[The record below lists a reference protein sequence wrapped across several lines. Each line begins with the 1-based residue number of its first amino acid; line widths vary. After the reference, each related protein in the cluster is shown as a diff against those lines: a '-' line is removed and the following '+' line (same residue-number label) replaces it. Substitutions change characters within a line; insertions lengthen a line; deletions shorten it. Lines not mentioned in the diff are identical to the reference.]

1 MALAWLEDCVDWLS
15 VYVYRI
21 VLLLSLLMYLILD
34 VFSESRRRE
43 GKGWKR
49 GLFWL
54 AYQLTDWVP
63 AYVISNLYLETSPRE
78 KMIIAFWVPFLLLH
92 NARPDNISAYTIE
105 DNELWLRL
113 FVFVPLQSLGSVLIV
128 YRYILADCTTGLLRQ
143 ASFIML
149 LLGLFKYVES
159 AAALWLCN
167 LSRIRRSFR
176 KLQPIA
182 SSFRRDYGG
191 SRNLKDEEALLVAH
205 GLFDIC
211 KGAFS
216 DYSVEYM
223 DRDAVRSLFSGKW
236 ESMCKVVEME
246 LSLMYDILYT
256 KAAMV
261 YTWHGYVIRL
271 ASPPLTATALFL
283 FSLQCKDGMRTED
296 KVISYVLLGTTFL
309 LDLRWLLRALA
320 STWTYSFFKG
330 PHSWLNHQVLC
341 RKRWHKLRRCVLSL
355 SLSRLSLWL
364 WTRDCAKK
372 HKSYRRWEGTF
383 GRRNLLEQCS
393 GGERN
398 NLYSISRMELESK
411 DHSRGLEIPDYV
423 KKLVF
428 NVICAELFPAPLTPM
443 GNQQRSSSSGDENPG
458 PPRSPSS
465 SSLLKNGQKGSR
477 GRGNPDDHDSSSKHG
492 QKGSRGQGNSND
504 HDSSSKHGQKG
515 SRGQGNSN
523 DHDITSRDEHQKS
536 PQPQSPKCPCEWPWK
551 PPICTVHLPHAN
563 QHNCIDTDKPP
574 RTPVSRE
581 PVCSCMDNLPP
592 PWPFY
597 LRESICNDMDSE
609 PPLWP
614 FYRKEWISNGMDNE
628 PPSWTPY
635 TWEQMCN
642 GMDNE
647 PPPLSPHTRQ
657 RICNGRLNEPPPWPP
672 YPRQVCDHMSNAPFD
687 QERDNAPAWP
697 HHCLDEE
704 VAKALPGPYKQHT
717 DGHWMYD
724 QAPPEPYEPC
734 LWRNARAGPMYGQFT
749 LDNPNMEAAALNP
762 TDESGK
768 DTRFPPELQE
778 TILIWHIATDVFLS
792 WNHTVV
798 PAALQDHGKAIK
810 AMSDYMVFLLAKR
823 PSMLPGLKLRSLYE
837 KARATLREVGKIKE
851 KGKPTNHT
859 TTKEKAAKELA
870 TWMLENVDHL
880 KDPSSAIWEGKMKD
894 HLKDPNCEGKMK
906 DHLKDPSSAIWEDHL
921 KDPNSVICEGKKK
934 DLKDPSSAIWEGGKK
949 DNLKDAN
956 SAIWEGKKKDHLK
969 GLATL
974 WEGTQIAQVL
984 LSQIQDGKH
993 DQRETMAEECVW
1005 KLAYWIPGLLEPHQD
1020 LEGMLKFI
1028 LEAWVHLLMYASI
1041 RGSRE
1046 AHAKQL
1052 SRGGGLTTLV
1062 WIISEH
1068 AEDRF
1073 VRSKCPSFFL

>member
-1 MALAWLEDCVDWLS
+1 MAAPLPSARPSAADSRPNLPVPHPIGESKKGIGLSRVRRADRRGWHRGGAFPDGMVVAWRRPPATRIRVRLAGSAGGLRDPDEFTTTMPSTCPSATSLILLLLAGGSKMALAWLEDCVDWLS

-21 VLLLSLLMYLILD
+21 VLLLSLLMYLILA

-393 GGERN
+393 GGKRN

-458 PPRSPSS
+458 PPR
-465 SSLLKNGQKGSR
+465 
-477 GRGNPDDHDSSSKHG
+477 
-492 QKGSRGQGNSND
+492 
-504 HDSSSKHGQKG
+504 
-515 SRGQGNSN
+515 
-523 DHDITSRDEHQKS
+523 
-536 PQPQSPKCPCEWPWK
+536 
-551 PPICTVHLPHAN
+551 
-563 QHNCIDTDKPP
+563 
-574 RTPVSRE
+574 
-581 PVCSCMDNLPP
+581 
-592 PWPFY
+592 
-597 LRESICNDMDSE
+597 ESICNDMDSE

-635 TWEQMCN
+635 TWKQMCN

-851 KGKPTNHT
+851 KG
-859 TTKEKAAKELA
+859 
-870 TWMLENVDHL
+870 
-880 KDPSSAIWEGKMKD
+880 
-894 HLKDPNCEGKMK
+894 
-906 DHLKDPSSAIWEDHL
+906 
-921 KDPNSVICEGKKK
+921 
-934 DLKDPSSAIWEGGKK
+934 
-949 DNLKDAN
+949 
-956 SAIWEGKKKDHLK
+956 
-969 GLATL
+969 
-974 WEGTQIAQVL
+974 
-984 LSQIQDGKH
+984 
-993 DQRETMAEECVW
+993 
-1005 KLAYWIPGLLEPHQD
+1005 LLEPHQD